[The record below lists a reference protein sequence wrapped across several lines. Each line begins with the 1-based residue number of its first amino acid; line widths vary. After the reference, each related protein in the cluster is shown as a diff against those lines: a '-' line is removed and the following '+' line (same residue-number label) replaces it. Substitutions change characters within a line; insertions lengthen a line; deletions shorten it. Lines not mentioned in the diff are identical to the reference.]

1 MNEEKSA
8 PRYYDEKAKDR
19 IMRYQRDKM
28 ERVSVWV
35 PKGVGADWKAHA
47 ELVGE
52 SYTAFFKRAVAE
64 TIARDRQRIKDALKN
79 APKNETEE

>member
-19 IMRYQRDKM
+19 MMRYQRDKL

-35 PKGVGADWKAHA
+35 PKGMGSEWKAHA

-52 SYTAFFKRAVAE
+52 SYAAFFKRAVAE
-64 TIARDRQRIKDALKN
+64 TISRDRAKIREAMKN
-79 APKNETEE
+79 APKGEAEE